1 VLALNPGTYYFDS
14 ISEAATG
21 SLQINGDLSTTTT
34 IFVKTS
40 LDLSGQGVVNLNGD
54 PTRLTINYAG
64 SNQAKIA
71 GGASAFVE
79 LYAPNAPL
87 QLVGTSNFFGSFIG
101 KTVQVQGTPDV
112 HFVDEG
118 CLEKNLLQRQFR
130 LISWSKNSF

>member
-1 VLALNPGTYYFDS
+1 M
-14 ISEAATG
+14 
-21 SLQINGDLSTTTT
+21 
-34 IFVKTS
+34 KTS

-71 GGASAFVE
+71 GGASAFVG

-87 QLVGTSNFFGSFIG
+87 QLVGTSNFYGSFIG

-112 HFVDEG
+112 HFDEG